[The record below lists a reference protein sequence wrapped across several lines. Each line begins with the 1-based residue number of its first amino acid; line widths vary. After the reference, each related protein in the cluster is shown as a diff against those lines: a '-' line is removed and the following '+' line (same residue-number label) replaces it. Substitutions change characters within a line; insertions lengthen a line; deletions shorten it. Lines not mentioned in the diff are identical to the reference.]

1 MISEE
6 TILSL
11 AESLH
16 PLEKKVLTHFRDSV
30 AHPEQAILDADS
42 TLQPSQLSMA
52 LGWLQAKE
60 ILAISEET
68 KEEWVSLTPLGEAY
82 ARNKNPFLQISNRE
96 RGP

>member
-1 MISEE
+1 MTSSDVISN
-6 TILSL
+6 L

-16 PLEKKVLTHFRDSV
+16 PLEKKVLAHFKVDVPLS
-30 AHPEQAILDADS
+30 EQGILNADP

-68 KEEWVSLTPLGEAY
+68 KE
-82 ARNKNPFLQISNRE
+82 
-96 RGP
+96 